1 MAGRGD
7 TGQGYVNEIVDLANA
22 GDTSGF
28 TKADWKII
36 ADNAGYTTPRAAA
49 AAAAAAPVA
58 PAVDPAPYIPELY
71 NYENDP
77 ETKRLRE
84 SIAAEKAMADKV
96 EGDRQRNAIA
106 QAKELAD
113 TYGLTSLYNKMVD
126 YIKQGYNSDAIMSLI
141 KTTTEYKQRF
151 PAMEALAKKNR
162 AITEAQYIEYER
174 RAAELE
180 RQFGLPSNMLQSN
193 VTQLL
198 TNEVGMDELNERV
211 VLASGAS
218 VTAPQEFKDSLKN
231 YYGIDSGGLAAYF
244 LDPTIATPLLQK
256 KYATALIGSEALK
269 QNVNLGLDIAST
281 LENMGVTQDEAT
293 QGFRRVRQDET
304 LTRGRG
310 DTVRSE
316 DLIKGTFGQ
325 ADAAKD
331 IERARGG
338 RKAQFEGG
346 GGFSADTRGVKGLG
360 SSATT

>member
-1 MAGRGD
+1 MSVDYGAMDFGD
-7 TGQGYVNEIVDLANA
+7 YRYEGPTDPNFLQNIGINGPDPIQGYGTGINEETGQWNSPPA
-22 GDTSGF
+22 
-28 TKADWKII
+28 AD
-36 ADNAGYTTPRAAA
+36 
-49 AAAAAAPVA
+49 
-58 PAVDPAPYIPELY
+58 IPEVY
-71 NYENDP
+71 DYENDP

-84 SIAAEKAMADKV
+84 RLAAEKALVDKA
-96 EGDRQRNAIA
+96 ETDRQRNAIA
-106 QAKELAD
+106 QARELAD

-141 KTTTEYKQRF
+141 KTTPEYKQRF

-162 AITEAQYIEYER
+162 AITESQYIEYER

-180 RQFGLPSNMLQSN
+180 RQFGLPSNMLQGN

-198 TNEVGMDELNERV
+198 TNEVGMDELNDRV

-244 LDPTIATPLLQK
+244 LDPAIATPLLQK

-346 GGFSADTRGVKGLG
+346 GGFSADTRGVKGIG